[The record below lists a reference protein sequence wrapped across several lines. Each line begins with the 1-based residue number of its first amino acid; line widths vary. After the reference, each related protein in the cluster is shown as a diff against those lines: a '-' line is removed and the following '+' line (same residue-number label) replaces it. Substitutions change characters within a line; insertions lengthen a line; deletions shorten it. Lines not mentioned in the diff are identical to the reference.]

1 MGTEAQA
8 RDFFAPYGW
17 VDVAR
22 ISDPS
27 CELYRA
33 FGLQRGSAGQLIAP
47 RVLARGVTALFGG
60 HGVGLPV
67 GDPLQMPGV
76 FLLHQGQVVAAHRHE
91 TIADVPDYEGLAQR
105 AGTGG

>member
-22 ISDPS
+22 ISDSS
-27 CELYRA
+27 CVLYRA
-33 FGLQRGSAGQLIAP
+33 FGLQRGSAGQLMAP
-47 RVLARGVTALFGG
+47 GVLARGVTALFGG

-76 FLLHQGQVVAAHRHE
+76 FLLHEGQVVAAHRHE

-105 AGTGG
+105 VGTGG

>member
-1 MGTEAQA
+1 MGSEAQA
-8 RDFFAPYGW
+8 REFFAQYGW

-33 FGLQRGSAGQLIAP
+33 FGLGRGSVGQVAGPA
-47 RVLARGVTALFGG
+47 VLVRGLTALFGG
-60 HGVGLPV
+60 HGLGMPV

-76 FLLHQGQVVAAHRHE
+76 FLLRDGEIVREHRHD
-91 TIADVPDYEGLAQR
+91 TVADVPDYERLA
-105 AGTGG
+105 TGN

>member
-1 MGTEAQA
+1 MGSEAQA
-8 RDFFAPYGW
+8 RDFFAQYGW
-17 VDVAR
+17 VDVSR

-33 FGLQRGSAGQLIAP
+33 FGLGRGSAGQLFGP
-47 RVLARGVTALFGG
+47 SVLARGVTALFGG

-76 FLLHQGQVVAAHRHE
+76 FLLRDGEIVREHRHG
-91 TIADVPDYEGLAQR
+91 TIADVPDYESLAE
-105 AGTGG
+105 GS